1 MDIINKKKTR
11 NQVCLDLKIA
21 QSTLVQWIK
30 TKDKIITEYQDDGT
44 TSKTKRVR
52 AIEQPEIDKAL
63 TEWFSFFWVIF

>member
-1 MDIINKKKTR
+1 MSTRKIVCIKIKYEAVMDIINKKKTR

-44 TSKTKRVR
+44 TSKTKRV
-52 AIEQPEIDKAL
+52 
-63 TEWFSFFWVIF
+63 